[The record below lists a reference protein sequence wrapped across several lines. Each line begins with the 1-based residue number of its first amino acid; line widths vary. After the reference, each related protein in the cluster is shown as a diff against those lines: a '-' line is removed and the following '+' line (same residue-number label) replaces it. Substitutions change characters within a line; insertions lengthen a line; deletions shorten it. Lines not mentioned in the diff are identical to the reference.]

1 MTDRPRSVIVLG
13 IALGAWIAY
22 GVHVYHHRAVR
33 PIYRWVR
40 VETIW
45 SQNWNFKRFSFGP
58 YFDAR
63 RACVATLRPN
73 GLETV
78 GDATMRRS
86 FNCVRI
92 CKHSSRILNHGKT

>member
-1 MTDRPRSVIVLG
+1 MIGKPNNLSVVAAGLAVG
-13 IALGAWIAY
+13 ALLAVCIHAY
-22 GVHVYHHRAVR
+22 RHPTIR

-63 RACVATLRPN
+63 RACVATLRTN

-92 CKHSSRILNHGKT
+92 RKQS

>member
-1 MTDRPRSVIVLG
+1 MIGKPSIVATGVAVGVWL
-13 IALGAWIAY
+13 ALCVHAY
-22 GVHVYHHRAVR
+22 RHPTIR

-63 RACVATLRPN
+63 AACVATLRTN

-92 CKHSSRILNHGKT
+92 RKHSLRMLNHGKT

>member
-1 MTDRPRSVIVLG
+1 MIGKPSIVAAGVAVG
-13 IALGAWIAY
+13 IGLALCIHAY
-22 GVHVYHHRAVR
+22 RHPTIR

-63 RACVATLRPN
+63 DACVTTLRPN

-78 GDATMRRS
+78 GGATMRRS
-86 FNCVRI
+86 FSCVRI
-92 CKHSSRILNHGKT
+92 RKHSSRIRKHGKT